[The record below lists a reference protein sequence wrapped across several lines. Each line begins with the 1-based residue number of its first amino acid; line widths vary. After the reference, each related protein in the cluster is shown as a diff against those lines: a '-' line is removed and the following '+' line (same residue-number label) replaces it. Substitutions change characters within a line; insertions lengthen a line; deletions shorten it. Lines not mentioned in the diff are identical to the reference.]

1 MKVTPGRVD
10 EMQMAKPSKE
20 VERKWLVL
28 DPLALSKFK
37 RVKIV
42 QGLSH
47 WDRIRNRGTSLNSLQ
62 LKMDE
67 TDRVDVSRVSRFTH
81 LR

>member
-42 QGLSH
+42 QGYLTG
-47 WDRIRNRGTSLNSLQ
+47 IEYGTEVRHLI
-62 LKMDE
+62 
-67 TDRVDVSRVSRFTH
+67 VSN
-81 LR
+81 

>member
-1 MKVTPGRVD
+1 MKVTPGRVE

-42 QGLSH
+42 QGYLTGIES
-47 WDRIRNRGTSLNSLQ
+47 GTEVRH
-62 LKMDE
+62 LKSPIE
-67 TDRVDVSRVSRFTH
+67 NG
-81 LR
+81 

>member
-1 MKVTPGRVD
+1 MKATPGRVE

-28 DPLALSKFK
+28 DPPALSKFK

-42 QGLSH
+42 QGYLTGIESETEVRH
-47 WDRIRNRGTSLNSLQ
+47 
-62 LKMDE
+62 LKSPIE
-67 TDRVDVSRVSRFTH
+67 NG
-81 LR
+81 